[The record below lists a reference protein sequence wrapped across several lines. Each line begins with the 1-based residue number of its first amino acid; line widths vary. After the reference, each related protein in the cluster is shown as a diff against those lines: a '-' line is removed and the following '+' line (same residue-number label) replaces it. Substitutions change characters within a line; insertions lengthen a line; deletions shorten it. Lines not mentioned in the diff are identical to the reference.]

1 MTTEST
7 IKNQDE
13 PVRHPVIFAGAGP
26 GDPELITVKG
36 QHALADADLVIYAGS
51 LVPEAVLKWTKP
63 ETRVLN
69 SASMNLEEIIDEI
82 EKAYKRGKQVV
93 RLHTGDPSLYGA
105 VFEQMAKLD
114 KKSIPCKVIP
124 GVTAAFAAA
133 AAMGIEYTLP
143 EVSQTLILTRMA
155 GRTPVPENEALESLA
170 EHKASMAI
178 YLSISMVDKVAR
190 VLEKAY
196 GKDAVCA
203 VVYCVSQPEEKI
215 IFTSPGELP
224 EIVRKEKITRQ
235 ALIIIGK
242 ALDIGK
248 HKEKYKSKLYDKNF
262 SHGFR
267 KKKNDKI
274 ALWAITPKGALL
286 AREIAEC
293 LPDAKL
299 HLSADLNIND
309 IPASYFK
316 RLSDAIV
323 SDFHAYTGH
332 VFIMSTGIVV
342 RLIASCIRNK
352 TTDPAVVVVDE
363 IGRHVVSLVSGHL
376 GGANSLAIKVA
387 GLIGADPVI
396 NTATDVNQVTAIDVL
411 AKQHNLF
418 IENPEAIKNINMALI
433 TGKKFYLHDQYKL
446 LRDSIDPSHIFPSH
460 TFPAHIPT
468 DFKKGQITGNEDI
481 PDVSIGVFIDDT
493 LADLSKKVLILRP
506 GSLVAGIGCNR
517 NTTMKEIK
525 EFFEKVLKE
534 SGLAVASVIRL
545 STINLKTDEPGLIA
559 LAEELKLPISFFDKD
574 ELNRADGIKSPSDMV
589 EKHTGVKSVCE
600 AAAILA
606 SKNGKLIVPKHSTQN
621 VTVAIARIPF
631 IL

>member
-1 MTTEST
+1 MKTRST
-7 IKNQDE
+7 IHNQDE
-13 PVRHPVIFAGAGP
+13 YVRHPVIFAGAGP

-36 QHALADADLVIYAGS
+36 QQALADADLVIYAGS
-51 LVPEAVLKWTKP
+51 LVPETVLKWTKP

-69 SASMNLEEIIDEI
+69 SASMHLEEIIDEI
-82 EKAYKRGKQVV
+82 EKAYKKGKQVV

-105 VFEQMAKLD
+105 IFEQMARPD

-178 YLSISMVDKVAR
+178 YLSISMVDKVSR

-196 GKDAVCA
+196 GKDATCA

-235 ALIIIGK
+235 ALIIVGK
-242 ALDIGK
+242 VLDIGK
-248 HKEKYKSKLYDKNF
+248 HKKKYKSKLYDKNF

-274 ALWAITPKGALL
+274 ALWAITPEGALL
-286 AREIAEC
+286 ALKIAES
-293 LPDAKL
+293 LPDARL
-299 HLSADLNIND
+299 QLSADLNIND

-316 RLSDAIV
+316 RLSDAIA

-387 GLIGADPVI
+387 GLIGAEPVI
-396 NTATDVNQVTAIDVL
+396 TTATDVNQTPAIDML

-418 IENPEAIKNINMALI
+418 IENPEAIKNINMAFI
-433 TGKKFYLHDQYKL
+433 TGKKFYLHDPYKL
-446 LRDSIDPSHIFPSH
+446 LRDSINPSYIFR
-460 TFPAHIPT
+460 AHILT

-481 PDVSIGVFIDDT
+481 HSVFIDDA
-493 LADLSKKVLILRP
+493 LADLSKKMLILRP

-517 NTTMKEIK
+517 NTTVKEIK
-525 EFFEKVLKE
+525 EFLEKVLEE
-534 SGLAVASVIRL
+534 SKLAISSLISIA
-545 STINLKTDEPGLIA
+545 TINLKADEPGLIA
-559 LAEELKLPISFFDKD
+559 FAEELKLPISFYDKE

-631 IL
+631 IS

>member
-1 MTTEST
+1 MKTRST
-7 IKNQDE
+7 IQNQDE

-36 QHALADADLVIYAGS
+36 QQALADADLVIYAGS

-69 SASMNLEEIIDEI
+69 SASMHLEEIIDEI
-82 EKAYKRGKQVV
+82 EKAYKKGKQVV
-93 RLHTGDPSLYGA
+93 RLHTGDPGLYGA
-105 VFEQMAKLD
+105 IFEQMVKLD
-114 KKSIPCKVIP
+114 KKSIPYKVIP

-155 GRTPVPENEALESLA
+155 GRTLVPETEALELLA

-178 YLSISMVDKVAR
+178 YLSISMVDKVAM

-215 IFTSPGELP
+215 IFTTPGELP

-242 ALDIGK
+242 ALDISK
-248 HKEKYKSKLYDKNF
+248 HKKKYKSKLYDKNF

-267 KKKNDKI
+267 KKKNDRI
-274 ALWAITPKGALL
+274 ALWAITPKGVLL
-286 AREIAEC
+286 ARKIAES
-293 LPDAKL
+293 LPDARL
-299 HLSADLNIND
+299 HLSADLNINN

-316 RLSDAIV
+316 RLSDAIS

-387 GLIGADPVI
+387 GLIGAEPVI
-396 NTATDVNQVTAIDVL
+396 TTATDVNQAPAIDVL

-418 IENPEAIKNINMALI
+418 IENPEAIKNINMAFI
-433 TGKKFYLHDQYKL
+433 TGKKFYLHDPYKL
-446 LRDSIDPSHIFPSH
+446 LCNSIEPSHIL
-460 TFPAHIPT
+460 TAHILT
-468 DFKKGQITGNEDI
+468 DFKKGQITENEDA
-481 PDVSIGVFIDDT
+481 PGVFIDDA

-525 EFFEKVLKE
+525 EFLEKVLE
-534 SGLAVASVIRL
+534 GSELAKASVIRIA
-545 STINLKTDEPGLIA
+545 TINLKADEPGLIA
-559 LAEELKLPISFFDKD
+559 LAEELKLPIIFFDKD

-606 SKNGKLIVPKHSTQN
+606 SKNGKLIVPKHSTRN

-631 IL
+631 IS